1 MTIRIKR
8 IYDIPSEYDGK
19 RILIDRLWPR
29 GVSKVKAQLDMWLKD
44 VAPSTELRTWY
55 GHALDKQEA
64 FRNLYEQELTID
76 STRSNAVKL
85 LKTMAEEG
93 DITLI
98 YGSKDTVCNNA
109 SILLNWLINA

>member
-8 IYDIPSEYDGK
+8 IYDMPSEDDGK

-55 GHALDKQEA
+55 GHSPEKREE
-64 FRNLYEQELTID
+64 FRNLYEQELSVD
-76 STRSNAVKL
+76 SIRSDAVKL
-85 LKTMAEEG
+85 LRKMEEEG
-93 DITLI
+93 DITLL
-98 YGSKDTVCNNA
+98 YAAKDTMYNNA
-109 SILLNWLINA
+109 SILFNWLKDN